1 MCSTN
6 PCDTFRLLVR
16 GGCHELGRLT
26 VAVFQDVLSSAFG
39 PIHSLCSR
47 MPSFFTLSLVVLA
60 VCVRRA
66 DRFPKITWLPSIIIQ
81 LLQKVSDR
89 EDRHAK
95 EIRFKDADDA
105 VKVAVQQ

>member
-1 MCSTN
+1 MPRAWPPYSCRISRRPFLRIRSYSLT
-6 PCDTFRLLVR
+6 LL
-16 GGCHELGRLT
+16 
-26 VAVFQDVLSSAFG
+26 QDAK
-39 PIHSLCSR
+39 
-47 MPSFFTLSLVVLA
+47 FFTLSLVVLA